1 MESAV
6 FDVMFSLSLFN
17 SVHIIGYLMKYLEQ
31 AILSDELQT
40 LSGEPISGV
49 SRSVTNC
56 RRHGTHTTVEDQ
68 QAGRLT
74 NASWLLEEN
83 GKEKEE
89 EVAREK
95 PRKRRCVVGITRYT
109 ASCDE

>member
-40 LSGEPISGV
+40 FPTCLSGEPISGV

-89 EVAREK
+89 EVAREN
-95 PRKRRCVVGITRYT
+95 PENDAVW
-109 ASCDE
+109 